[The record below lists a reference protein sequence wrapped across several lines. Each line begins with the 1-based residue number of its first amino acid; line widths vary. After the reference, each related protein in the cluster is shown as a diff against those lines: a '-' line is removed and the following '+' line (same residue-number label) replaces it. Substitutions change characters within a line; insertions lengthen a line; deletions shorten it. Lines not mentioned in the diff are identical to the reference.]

1 MAGRDKIPFWRA
13 DQWRKKGKLGWDQ
26 IPCKELHPPAQLL
39 QPSCQH
45 LIFFLQFFNPRLSDA
60 DDFEM
65 CIFWSEAKVNTQL
78 QEKVRESLQQRDDGA
93 AWGFKDAPCLP
104 YGWGSHQISAV
115 FASQPFWLCLISH
128 QFQIRAIRRLL
139 LIRLKASPLRPKWL
153 REKGEGTVDA
163 SHILS
168 KQCPHTPR
176 GSIFGCTKMTRL
188 PGGINA
194 GLAAIYRLSD
204 PTGDMQAD
212 KHNTDAL

>member
-1 MAGRDKIPFWRA
+1 MRE
-13 DQWRKKGKLGWDQ
+13 KGKTWMGSNSSTRTAST
-26 IPCKELHPPAQLL
+26 HTTPPGFDLF
-39 QPSCQH
+39 P
-45 LIFFLQFFNPRLSDA
+45 QFFNPRCRWLWDVHFRSK
-60 DDFEM
+60 
-65 CIFWSEAKVNTQL
+65 AKVNTQL
-78 QEKVRESLQQRDDGA
+78 QEKVRKSLQQRDDGT

-128 QFQIRAIRRLL
+128 QFQIRAIRRLP
-139 LIRLKASPLRPKWL
+139 LIRLKASALRPKWL

-212 KHNTDAL
+212 KHNTDVL